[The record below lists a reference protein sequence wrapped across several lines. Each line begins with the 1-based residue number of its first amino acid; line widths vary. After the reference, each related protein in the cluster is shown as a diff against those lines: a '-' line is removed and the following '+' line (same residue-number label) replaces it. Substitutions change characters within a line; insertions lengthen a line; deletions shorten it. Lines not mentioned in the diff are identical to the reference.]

1 MEFNKTNLAERLETA
16 KDNRDAES
24 LRKKS
29 LINSKKEKNKLL
41 SELDGVEEKYV
52 EVLKIRKDV
61 TVVEKDLAVLR
72 TSVNAKLDKLKHY
85 DCHQYDPNC
94 KFCIT
99 NSKNLIESAEQTKNE
114 LDKDKAAADEL
125 VKQKTELTTVLEK
138 QSDIDSKYETLGTLK
153 NEVNQLAYEI
163 NDFTSISER
172 DFGGLTSKF
181 SQKPSARGD
190 LF

>member
-1 MEFNKTNLAERLETA
+1 MVCQCLLFRQNYFFCTQNVISF
-16 KDNRDAES
+16 ES
-24 LRKKS
+24 F
-29 LINSKKEKNKLL
+29 
-41 SELDGVEEKYV
+41 EEKYV

-85 DCHQYDPNC
+85 DCHEYDPDC

-99 NSKNLIESAEQTKNE
+99 ISKNLIESAEQTKNE

-125 VKQKTELTTVLEK
+125 VKQKTELTDVLEK

-163 NDFTSISER
+163 NEAD
-172 DFGGLTSKF
+172 SKVLALSSMIESLDKDIVINNKNQEICSF
-181 SQKPSARGD
+181 C
-190 LF
+190 